1 MSRRRTKRWRE
12 PRRWSTDE
20 GLSSRHSTNPSMPD
34 GFMIARQSRRRSRR
48 RSPPSRSTSCSPLI
62 ILRAMQK
69 PPATDRHR
77 GSETTQES
85 LISEAADADSAPLAR
100 PSRRRLR
107 DAKGTLILI
116 GGGTTAT
123 GEAIGGFMELSGA
136 KDGAPIVGITTASS
150 QPAVAREMWLADLR
164 LAGAANVSIPL
175 VETREHACDP
185 KIVQRVRNAKGI
197 FLGGGDQVKLVSCL
211 SGTALEEAIRDAYLD
226 GAIVC
231 GTSAGAAALT
241 KTTLAGNEV
250 DEEGKLVEQYIGPGL
265 GLLGYH
271 TLIDTHFTQRRRLYR
286 LFVAIAEFPALM
298 GLGIDEDTALIVK
311 REIGMV
317 VGKGGV
323 TFVDGSSVRYNNS
336 SEVTKGPELTIS
348 ALRVGIT
355 GTGQQFNLKKRDVVT

>member
-1 MSRRRTKRWRE
+1 
-12 PRRWSTDE
+12 
-20 GLSSRHSTNPSMPD
+20 L
-34 GFMIARQSRRRSRR
+34 
-48 RSPPSRSTSCSPLI
+48 
-62 ILRAMQK
+62 
-69 PPATDRHR
+69 
-77 GSETTQES
+77 
-85 LISEAADADSAPLAR
+85 LISEAAPADAASSAR
-100 PSRRRLR
+100 TSRRRLR

-123 GEAIGGFMELSGA
+123 GEALAKFIELSGA
-136 KDGAPIVGITTASS
+136 RSGATIVGLTTASS
-150 QPAVAREMWLADLR
+150 QPAMARDLWLADL
-164 LAGAANVSIPL
+164 AQGGATNVSIPL
-175 VETREHACDP
+175 VETRDQACDP
-185 KIVQRVRNAKGI
+185 GIVEEVRNARGI

-211 SGTALEEAIRDAYLD
+211 SGTLLEDAIRDAYFD

-298 GLGIDEDTALIVK
+298 GLGIDEDTALVVK
-311 REIGMV
+311 REIGTV

-348 ALRVGIT
+348 ALRVGII

>member
-1 MSRRRTKRWRE
+1 
-12 PRRWSTDE
+12 
-20 GLSSRHSTNPSMPD
+20 L
-34 GFMIARQSRRRSRR
+34 
-48 RSPPSRSTSCSPLI
+48 
-62 ILRAMQK
+62 
-69 PPATDRHR
+69 
-77 GSETTQES
+77 
-85 LISEAADADSAPLAR
+85 LISEAPPADVASSAR
-100 PSRRRLR
+100 TSRRRLR

-123 GEAIGGFMELSGA
+123 GEALAKFIELSGA
-136 KDGAPIVGITTASS
+136 RSGAAIVGITTASS
-150 QPAVAREMWLADLR
+150 QVAMARDLWLADL
-164 LAGAANVSIPL
+164 AQSGATNVSIPL
-175 VETREHACDP
+175 VETRDQACNP
-185 KIVQRVRNAKGI
+185 AIVQQVRNARGI

-211 SGTALEEAIRDAYLD
+211 SGTLLEDAIRDAYFD

-298 GLGIDEDTALIVK
+298 GLGIDEDTAFVVK
-311 REIGMV
+311 REIGTV

-348 ALRVGIT
+348 ALRVGII
-355 GTGQQFNLKKRDVVT
+355 GTGQQFNLKKRDIVS

>member
-1 MSRRRTKRWRE
+1 
-12 PRRWSTDE
+12 
-20 GLSSRHSTNPSMPD
+20 L
-34 GFMIARQSRRRSRR
+34 
-48 RSPPSRSTSCSPLI
+48 
-62 ILRAMQK
+62 
-69 PPATDRHR
+69 
-77 GSETTQES
+77 
-85 LISEAADADSAPLAR
+85 LISEAAPADSASSTR
-100 PSRRRLR
+100 TSRRRLR

-123 GEAIGGFMELSGA
+123 GEALAKFIELSGA
-136 KDGAPIVGITTASS
+136 RSGATIVGLTTASS
-150 QPAVAREMWLADLR
+150 QPAMARDLWLADL
-164 LAGAANVSIPL
+164 AQGGATNVSIPL
-175 VETREHACDP
+175 VETRDQACDRG
-185 KIVQRVRNAKGI
+185 IVEQVRNARGI

-211 SGTALEEAIRDAYLD
+211 SGTLLEDAIRDAYFD

-298 GLGIDEDTALIVK
+298 GLGIDEDTALVVK
-311 REIGMV
+311 REIGTV

-348 ALRVGIT
+348 ALRVGII
-355 GTGQQFNLKKRDVVT
+355 GTRQQFNLKKRDVVT

>member
-1 MSRRRTKRWRE
+1 
-12 PRRWSTDE
+12 
-20 GLSSRHSTNPSMPD
+20 L
-34 GFMIARQSRRRSRR
+34 
-48 RSPPSRSTSCSPLI
+48 
-62 ILRAMQK
+62 
-69 PPATDRHR
+69 
-77 GSETTQES
+77 
-85 LISEAADADSAPLAR
+85 LISEAPPADVGSSAR
-100 PSRRRLR
+100 TSRRRLR

-123 GEAIGGFMELSGA
+123 GEALAKFIELSGA
-136 KDGAPIVGITTASS
+136 RSGATIVGLTTASS
-150 QPAVAREMWLADLR
+150 QPAMARDLWLADL
-164 LAGAANVSIPL
+164 AQGGATNVSIPL
-175 VETREHACDP
+175 VETRDQACDP
-185 KIVQRVRNAKGI
+185 GIVEEVRNARGI

-211 SGTALEEAIRDAYLD
+211 SGTLLEDAIRDAYFD

-298 GLGIDEDTALIVK
+298 GLGIDEDTALVVK
-311 REIGMV
+311 REIGTV

-348 ALRVGIT
+348 ALRVGII